1 MGAGVPKQFLLL
13 AGQPLL
19 MHTIALFAR
28 YDASLFIVVALPVAH
43 IEHWQQL
50 CSTYRFGVPHK
61 VVAGGATRSASVRN
75 ALAVLPDTDF
85 IAVHDGVRPLAPVEV
100 IARCFDTASHHGS
113 AVPATAITDSLRKK
127 TGDASY
133 DLPRENLYAV
143 QTPQVFRAD
152 WLVHAYAHTADCP
165 GAFTDDASVVQA
177 AGYDIILVEGSRE
190 NIKITEP
197 PDLPVAEAL
206 IALRRS

>member
-1 MGAGVPKQFLLL
+1 MGGDVPKQFLLL

-28 YDASLFIVVALPVAH
+28 YDASLFIVVALPAAH
-43 IEHWQQL
+43 IERWRQL
-50 CSTYRFGVPHK
+50 CSTCRFGVPHK
-61 VVAGGATRSASVRN
+61 VVAGGATRFASVRN

-85 IAVHDGVRPLAPVEV
+85 IAVHDGLRPLTPVEV
-100 IARCFDTASHHGS
+100 IARCFDTASRHGS
-113 AVPATAITDSLRKK
+113 AIPATAVTDSLRKK

-133 DLPRENLYAV
+133 GLPRDNTYAV

-152 WLVHAYAHTADCP
+152 WLARAYARTVDSP
-165 GAFTDDASVVQA
+165 DAFTDDASVVQA
-177 AGYDIILVEGSRE
+177 AGYDIMLVEGSRE

-197 PDLPVAEAL
+197 SDLPVAEAL
-206 IALRRS
+206 VALRRT